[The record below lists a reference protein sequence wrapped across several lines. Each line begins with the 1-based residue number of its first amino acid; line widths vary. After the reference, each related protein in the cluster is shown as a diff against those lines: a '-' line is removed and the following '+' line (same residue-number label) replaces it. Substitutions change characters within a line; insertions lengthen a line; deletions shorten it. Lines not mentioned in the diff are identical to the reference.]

1 MHSHIARKI
10 IQFTHNYK
18 DVCKGKNK
26 TQNNYFFIFALIASI
41 YAFETSLKIYFS
53 NINFG
58 TFKKSL

>member
-1 MHSHIARKI
+1 MHSLIARKI

-26 TQNNYFFIFALIASI
+26 TQNIFFIFALIASI
-41 YAFETSLKIYFS
+41 YAFETSLRIYFS